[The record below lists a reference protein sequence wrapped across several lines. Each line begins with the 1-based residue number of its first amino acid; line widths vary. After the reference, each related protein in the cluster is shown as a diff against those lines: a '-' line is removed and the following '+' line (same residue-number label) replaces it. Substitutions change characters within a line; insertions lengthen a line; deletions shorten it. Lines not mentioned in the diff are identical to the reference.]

1 MNELKIFESAEFG
14 QIRTV
19 TINNE
24 PYFVGKDVSSILG
37 YERPTKAILDHVD
50 ADDKDEVPIRDSIGR
65 NQNTPVVNESGLY
78 SLILSSKLPT
88 AKKFKR
94 WVTSDVLPSIRKHGV
109 YAVDELLND
118 PDLAIKA
125 FTALKE
131 EKERNKQLS
140 QEVNIK
146 NQLIGE
152 LKPKADYTDII
163 LKNPGLVT
171 ITQIAKDYGMS
182 GQAMNDLL
190 HSLKVQY
197 KQSKQWLLYEKH
209 QACGYTHSET
219 INFEHADGRPDVKM
233 NTKWTQKG
241 RLFLYELLKENGI
254 IPVIERRNKDG
265 RAI

>member
-50 ADDKDEVPIRDSIGR
+50 ADDKDEVPIQDSIGR

-94 WVTSDVLPSIRKHGV
+94 WVTSDVLPSIRRHGV

-140 QEVNIK
+140 EEMNVK
-146 NQLIGE
+146 DQLIGE
-152 LKPKADYTDII
+152 LKPKADYTDRI
-163 LKNPGLVT
+163 LKNSGLVT

-182 GQAMNDLL
+182 GTAMNKLL
-190 HSLKVQY
+190 RTLKVQY
-197 KQSKQWLLYEKH
+197 KQSGQWLLYKEH
-209 QACGYTHSET
+209 QSCGYTHSDT
-219 INFEHADGRPDVKM
+219 VDIVHTDGKEDIRM

-241 RLFLYELLKENGI
+241 RLFLYQMLKDKGI
-254 IPVIERRNKDG
+254 YPTIEKG
-265 RAI
+265 GK